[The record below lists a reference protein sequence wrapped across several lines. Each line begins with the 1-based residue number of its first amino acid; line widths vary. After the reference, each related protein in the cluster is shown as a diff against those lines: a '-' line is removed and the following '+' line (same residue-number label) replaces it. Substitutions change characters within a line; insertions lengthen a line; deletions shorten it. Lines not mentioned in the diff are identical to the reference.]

1 MILITS
7 NKRAFHD
14 YEILDTL
21 EAGIVLKGD
30 EVKSIRAK
38 MVSINDAFATV
49 HNGAITLINLHI
61 SPYSHAYRKTD
72 DSARQTRKLLLHKRE
87 ITNLIGSITR
97 KGLTIVPLK
106 MYITDRGFVKIE
118 LGIAKHKKAV
128 DKKQQLKERDL
139 DREIRRDSKIRL
151 R

>member
-14 YEILDTL
+14 YEILETM

-30 EVKSIRAK
+30 EVKSVRAK

-49 HNGAITLINLHI
+49 HEGTITLINLHI
-61 SPYSHAYRKTD
+61 SPYSHAYKKGE
-72 DSARQTRKLLLHKRE
+72 DSSRQTRKLLLHKRE
-87 ITNLIGSITR
+87 INKLIGSISR

-106 MYITDRGFVKIE
+106 MYINDRGLVKVE

-128 DKKQQLKERDL
+128 DKKQQIKERDL
-139 DREIRRDSKIRL
+139 DREIRRESKVRL